1 MTYPTHTKKSGLA
14 GPLFFICKSVITFRF
29 SWSFEFHANPFLVC
43 LTCMSWHFVKHLQ
56 GVVVRKAEDELVVFP
71 HQLWSVIDPVM
82 CSTMVESLTILYVP
96 WPERLTMR
104 NVLKVPS
111 LLNTFHTGRSMVWP
125 SVFDTCTCCQI
136 PSKDSGFTLS
146 AMTCKPISGAARRR
160 NNNFFMDGCFR
171 MVRYFK

>member
-1 MTYPTHTKKSGLA
+1 MTL
-14 GPLFFICKSVITFRF
+14 
-29 SWSFEFHANPFLVC
+29 
-43 LTCMSWHFVKHLQ
+43 
-56 GVVVRKAEDELVVFP
+56 
-71 HQLWSVIDPVM
+71 
-82 CSTMVESLTILYVP
+82 

-136 PSKDSGFTLS
+136 PSKDLGFTLS
-146 AMTCKPISGAARRR
+146 AMTCRPISGAARRI
-160 NNNFFMDGCFR
+160 NNNLFMDGCFR